1 MSIENDLTRI
11 ADSLEQLVVV
21 LGSGSVKPPFD
32 TEAEERLEV
41 ADKVRKEALAEEIPQ
56 PSAEQSA
63 EKKKERPT
71 KAKYEEPHEKP
82 AWVEAAE
89 AVVPQEAPKKEKPK
103 AAANSDEI
111 GIGSYVRVQSDD
123 DKAGLEGTITG
134 GQKAWLTLTIEV
146 GNAAFKAGTSCPVR
160 RSTLVLAKH
169 AEQVEETPVVVVEEA
184 ADDFVPSQNLEAPE
198 NFILPGS
205 GKHSGKTLNTIFNE
219 GAKGVNYLTWLAV
232 NGLMG
237 EEVTEKVQ
245 KFLNVREV
253 DWKQGR

>member
-56 PSAEQSA
+56 PTAEQST
-63 EKKKERPT
+63 ENKKEAT
-71 KAKYEEPHEKP
+71 TEEKP

-89 AVVPQEAPKKEKPK
+89 AIVPQAPKKEKAK
-103 AAANSDEI
+103 AAANSGEI
-111 GIGSYVRVQSDD
+111 DIGSYVRVQSDD
-123 DKAGLEGTITG
+123 DKLGLEGTITG

-146 GNAAFKAGTSCPVR
+146 GNASFKAGTSCPVR

-184 ADDFVPSQNLEAPE
+184 AEDFVPSQNLEAPE

-245 KFLNVREV
+245 KFLHVREV
-253 DWKQGR
+253 DWEQGR